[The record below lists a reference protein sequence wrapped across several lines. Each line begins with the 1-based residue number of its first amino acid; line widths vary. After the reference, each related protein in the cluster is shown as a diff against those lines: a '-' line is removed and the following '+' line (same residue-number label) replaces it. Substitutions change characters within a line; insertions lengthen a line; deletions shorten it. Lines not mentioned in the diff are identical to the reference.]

1 MARRTK
7 ARFHGVLLVDKPPGI
22 TSHDVVL
29 GVRRRFGQ
37 RQVGHA
43 GTLDPLAS
51 GLLPVLL
58 GQATKLST
66 WATET
71 DKAYRVTARLGVQ
84 TDTQDADGHVVA
96 TAPVPADLTAQEV
109 EPVLGSLT
117 GAQMQRVPR
126 YSAVK
131 VDGKR
136 LYARARDG
144 EVVEPPERPI
154 VVHRLELTELC
165 PPDLT
170 LDVACSKGTYVRALV
185 SDLGDRLGPGAH
197 VTVLRRTGV
206 GPVGVDEAT
215 PLQEILEAP
224 DPGAYVLPAVGWL
237 RRLVDCLPC
246 GPEQTRRVRQ
256 GQRPSWEQLGASPLP
271 PGARFAL
278 VGAGDELIAIAE
290 SVGDARGSYK
300 LRKVFPPIE

>member
-1 MARRTK
+1 MSRRAK
-7 ARFHGVLLVDKPPGI
+7 ARFHGVLLVDKPTGI

-29 GVRRRFGQ
+29 GVRRRLGQ

-84 TDTQDADGHVVA
+84 TDTQDADGQVVA
-96 TAPVPADLTAQEV
+96 TAPVPQDLTAELLA
-109 EPVLGSLT
+109 PVIASLT
-117 GAQMQRVPR
+117 GPQEQRVPR

-136 LYARARDG
+136 LYERARRG
-144 EVVEPPERPI
+144 EAVVPPVRSI
-154 VVHRLELTELC
+154 VVHRLELVALR

-170 LDVACSKGTYVRALV
+170 LEVTCSKGTYVRALV

-197 VTVLRRTGV
+197 VTELRRTGV
-206 GPVGVDEAT
+206 GPVGVQEAA
-215 PLQEILEAP
+215 PLPEILDSDVPEAFLVS
-224 DPGAYVLPAVGWL
+224 AAAWL
-237 RRLVDCLPC
+237 RRFVDCLPC
-246 GPEQTRRVRQ
+246 SVDLARRVRL
-256 GQRPSWEQLGASPLP
+256 GQRPSWDQLGVAPLP
-271 PGARFAL
+271 PSTRFAL
-278 VGAGDELIAIAE
+278 LDEADALVAIAE
-290 SVGDARGSYK
+290 SMGEARGSYK
-300 LRKVFPPIE
+300 LRKVFPPLP